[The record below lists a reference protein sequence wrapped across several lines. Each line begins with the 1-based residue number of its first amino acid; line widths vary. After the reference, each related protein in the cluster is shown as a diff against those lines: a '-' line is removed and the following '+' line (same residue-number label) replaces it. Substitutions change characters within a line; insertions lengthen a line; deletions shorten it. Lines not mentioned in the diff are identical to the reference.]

1 MVALFQRIQLTHRM
15 TSDIQSQ
22 SVFSR
27 AYAHTR
33 LPKFVLHLKVI
44 LESAPAL
51 LNTSQIVTLFLKNR
65 ESLLKKKTWWSTNYN
80 DPLDLPLFFQSWF
93 IISSYKLLQQFSEYK
108 FNVFNLKTWLIYYIS
123 IDLYMSFLPAE
134 IY

>member
-1 MVALFQRIQLTHRM
+1 MQAPMVALFRRIQLYRM
-15 TSDIQSQ
+15 TPDNLSQ

-65 ESLLKKKTWWSTNYN
+65 ESLLSRRR
-80 DPLDLPLFFQSWF
+80 LDGQQ
-93 IISSYKLLQQFSEYK
+93 IIM
-108 FNVFNLKTWLIYYIS
+108 IH
-123 IDLYMSFLPAE
+123 
-134 IY
+134 